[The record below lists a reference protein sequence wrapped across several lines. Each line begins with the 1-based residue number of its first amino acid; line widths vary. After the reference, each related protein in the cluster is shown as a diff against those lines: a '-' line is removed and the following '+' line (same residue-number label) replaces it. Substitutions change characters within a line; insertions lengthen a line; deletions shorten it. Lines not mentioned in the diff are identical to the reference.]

1 MDLIQLKDI
10 AIDAAYTAG
19 QLIKEYAS
27 EDVIVNKKS
36 EPSSYAAQVVTE
48 VDLKCEKII
57 KKLLQPV
64 SQTYDLALLSEETI
78 DDGSR
83 LQKDYFWCIDPLD
96 GTLPFINKRPGY
108 AVSIALVA
116 RDGTPYLGVVYDPT
130 TDIVYHAV
138 KGFGAFKNNQPWTI
152 QHSNN
157 FMTYVTDK
165 SLSDTTGVTVIQ
177 DMLNDY
183 LNQLGFNRIEEMS
196 GAGSVMNGIY
206 VLENGP
212 ACMIKLPKNEKGG
225 GSLWDFAAIA
235 CIFHELGLP
244 ATNYRGGPLDLNRPD
259 DSYMN
264 HEGVLF
270 TNLSVDVA

>member
-48 VDLKCEKII
+48 VDLNCEKII

-64 SQTYDLALLSEETI
+64 SETYDLALLSEETI

-83 LQKDYFWCIDPLD
+83 LQKDYYWCIDPLD

-138 KGFGAFKNNQPWTI
+138 KGFGAFKNNQTWTI
-152 QHSNN
+152 RHSNN
-157 FMTYVTDK
+157 FLTYVTDK

-196 GAGSVMNGIY
+196 GAGSVMNGNY

-225 GSLWDFAAIA
+225 GGLCDFAAIA

>member
-1 MDLIQLKDI
+1 MDLLHLQDI
-10 AIDAAYTAG
+10 AIDTARAAG
-19 QLIKEYAS
+19 QLIKEYVS
-27 EDVIVNKKS
+27 KEVVVKKKT

-48 VDLKCEKII
+48 VDLQCEELIRT
-57 KKLLQPV
+57 LLQPV
-64 SQTYDLALLSEETI
+64 SETYNLAILSEETI

-83 LQKDYFWCIDPLD
+83 HKKAYFWCIDPMD

-138 KGFGAFKNNQPWTI
+138 RGSGAFKNKRPWTI

-157 FMTYVTDK
+157 FLTYVTDK
-165 SLSDTTGVTVIQ
+165 RLSETPEATIIQ
-177 DMLNDY
+177 HMLHGY
-183 LNQLGFNRIEEMS
+183 LNQLGLDRIEERS

-225 GSLWDFAAIA
+225 GSIWDFAAIA
-235 CIFHELGLP
+235 CIFHEHGLP
-244 ATNYRGGPLDLNRPD
+244 ATNYLGGRLDLNRSD

-270 TNLSVDVA
+270 ANF